1 MAEIEPGEYVD
12 TYINMRSKERQSE
25 DGLDPNIR
33 RWFLKSSPDILG
45 GFTTEHWVNKMTA
58 AGIERGLLNF
68 SPQSVQ
74 VSTASA
80 RAGADRQPTIP
91 RTAPMTLDEFRAK
104 CQEVADICKAYPG
117 RIFGSCN
124 VDPNLRMDA
133 VRMVEIAVKEY
144 DFRAVRMM
152 GAVTNC
158 RPNDALCFP
167 IYTKCIELGIP
178 IVINIGFPGP
188 LRYAKYQRPL
198 DLDDVCVTFPELMV
212 VATHNGHPW
221 HLETVALL
229 QKHANFRLM
238 TSGFVPKYVPQEI
251 IYTLNTRAQ
260 HKVMF
265 SADYPIQD
273 FQRCVDEALKLP
285 LRPGILRRYMRENAL
300 ETFRME

>member
-1 MAEIEPGEYVD
+1 MP
-12 TYINMRSKERQSE
+12 
-25 DGLDPNIR
+25 
-33 RWFLKSSPDILG
+33 
-45 GFTTEHWVNKMTA
+45 TTA
-58 AGIERGLLNF
+58 QI
-68 SPQSVQ
+68 
-74 VSTASA
+74 
-80 RAGADRQPTIP
+80 
-91 RTAPMTLDEFRAK
+91 TLDEFRAR
-104 CQEVADICKAYPG
+104 CEEVATICRAYPG

-124 VDPNLRMDA
+124 IDPNLRMDA

-152 GAVTNC
+152 GALTNL

-167 IYTKCIELGIP
+167 IYTKCIELNIP
-178 IVINIGFPGP
+178 VVINIGFPGP
-188 LRYAKYQRPL
+188 LRYAKFQRPI
-198 DLDDVCVTFPELMV
+198 DLDDVCVTYPELMV
-212 VATHNGHPW
+212 VATHIGHPW

-238 TSGFVPKYVPQEI
+238 TSGFVPKYVPEEI

-265 SADYPIQD
+265 ASDYAIQD

-300 ETFRME
+300 ETFRMG

>member
-1 MAEIEPGEYVD
+1 
-12 TYINMRSKERQSE
+12 
-25 DGLDPNIR
+25 
-33 RWFLKSSPDILG
+33 
-45 GFTTEHWVNKMTA
+45 MTA

-68 SPQSVQ
+68 SVQ
-74 VSTASA
+74 GEVH
-80 RAGADRQPTIP
+80 GRQPTIP
-91 RTAPMTLDEFRAK
+91 TTALITLDEFRAK
-104 CQEVADICKAYPG
+104 CQEVADDLQGLPG
-117 RIFGSCN
+117 PDLRILQRRPQPAHG
-124 VDPNLRMDA
+124 RR
-133 VRMVEIAVKEY
+133 RMVEIAVKEY

-152 GAVTNC
+152 GALTNC

-238 TSGFVPKYVPQEI
+238 TSGLCPSSSPRRSSTPSTPEPS
-251 IYTLNTRAQ
+251 TR
-260 HKVMF
+260 
-265 SADYPIQD
+265 
-273 FQRCVDEALKLP
+273 
-285 LRPGILRRYMRENAL
+285 
-300 ETFRME
+300 

>member
-12 TYINMRSKERQSE
+12 TYINLPSTQRQSE
-25 DGLDPNIR
+25 ESMDPNIR
-33 RWFLKSSPDILG
+33 QWFLKSSPDLLG
-45 GFTTEHWVNKMTA
+45 GVTTEHWVNKMTA

-68 SPQSVQ
+68 SPHSG
-74 VSTASA
+74 SA
-80 RAGADRQPTIP
+80 GQPTMP
-91 RTAPMTLDEFRAK
+91 ATAQITLDEFRAR
-104 CQEVADICKAYPG
+104 CEEVATICQAYPG

-124 VDPNLRMDA
+124 IDPNLRMDA

-152 GAVTNC
+152 GALTNL

-167 IYTKCIELGIP
+167 IYTKCIELNIP
-178 IVINIGFPGP
+178 VVINIGFPGP
-188 LRYAKYQRPL
+188 LRYAKFQRPI
-198 DLDDVCVTFPELMV
+198 DLDDVCVTYPELMV
-212 VATHNGHPW
+212 VATHIGHPW

-238 TSGFVPKYVPQEI
+238 TSGFVPKYVPEEI

-265 SADYPIQD
+265 ASDYAIQD

>member
-1 MAEIEPGEYVD
+1 MAEIEPGEYID
-12 TYINMRSKERQSE
+12 TYVNLPSKEPQSE
-25 DGLDPNIR
+25 ADMDPNIR
-33 RWFLKSSPDILG
+33 QWFLKSSPDLIG
-45 GFTTEHWVNKMTA
+45 GVTTEHWVNKMTA

-68 SPQSVQ
+68 SLTQ
-74 VSTASA
+74 
-80 RAGADRQPTIP
+80 GMNQPTIP
-91 RTAPMTLDEFRAK
+91 TTAPTTLDDFRAK
-104 CQEVADICKAYPG
+104 CEEVAAICKAYPG
-117 RIFGSCN
+117 RVFGTCN
-124 VDPNLRMDA
+124 IDPNHRMNA

-152 GAVTNC
+152 GALTNLA
-158 RPNDALCFP
+158 PNDPLCFP
-167 IYTKCIELGIP
+167 IYTKCIELDIP
-178 IVINIGFPGP
+178 IVINVGFPGP
-188 LRYAKYQRPL
+188 LRYAKYQRPI
-198 DLDDVCVTFPELMV
+198 DLDDVCVTYPELTV
-212 VATHNGHPW
+212 VATHIGHPW

-238 TSGFVPKYVPQEI
+238 TSGFVPKYIPEEV

-285 LRPGILRRYMRENAL
+285 LRPGVLRRYMRENAL